1 VEAYR
6 EIIDERGARICERR
20 ERGVA
25 RGRALENFEAIMIA
39 QLTIEQSTQRGRER
53 YEIVHKYRK
62 YRREG

>member
-1 VEAYR
+1 VKGNEA
-6 EIIDERGARICERR
+6 EAGLT
-20 ERGVA
+20 
-25 RGRALENFEAIMIA
+25 ALENLEAIMIA